1 LQFKKRSRVSTEIPN
16 SSLSDI
22 AFLLLIFFMVST
34 VFAIEEGLILDLPS
48 RDAVAKKISRK
59 NIMTVTGYADGA
71 ITVDGEPVALHDV
84 RGRVEQAMM
93 ENDKLIVVVETHPQ
107 ATYGLMIDMLDEL
120 KLAQAQRVSLKTLAP
135 K

>member
-1 LQFKKRSRVSTEIPN
+1 LKFKKRSKVSTEIPN

-48 RDAVAKKISRK
+48 KEAVAKKISRK
-59 NIMTVTGYADGA
+59 NIMRVSGYADGT
-71 ITVDGEPVALHDV
+71 ITIDDEPVGLHEV

-93 ENDKLIVVVETHPQ
+93 DNDKLIVVVETDPS

-120 KLAQAQRVSLKTLAP
+120 KLAQAQRVSLKTLE